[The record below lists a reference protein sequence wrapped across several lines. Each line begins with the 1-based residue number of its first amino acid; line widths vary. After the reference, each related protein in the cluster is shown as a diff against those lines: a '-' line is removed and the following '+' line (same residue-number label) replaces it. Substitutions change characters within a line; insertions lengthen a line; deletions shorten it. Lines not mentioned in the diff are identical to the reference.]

1 MNKCRILTLLL
12 SWSCSNEVPHGNQG
26 NHGALSFGGTA
37 GDLIGV
43 TAREVPSVR
52 GDQGRSTP
60 GLITPSETCCGTDE
74 PSSLIWN
81 ILPCAV

>member
-43 TAREVPSVR
+43 TAPR
-52 GDQGRSTP
+52 GAERQRRPGTEHARS
-60 GLITPSETCCGTDE
+60 DN
-74 PSSLIWN
+74 SLGD
-81 ILPCAV
+81 LLRYR